1 MHRIVF
7 AVILAMLSF
16 GAAAAPTP
24 VVVDGRALAASS
36 LATIKGKEYVALR
49 SIGEALGASVAY
61 DPIRK
66 QATITTEFREAVLVI
81 GKPVAL
87 VNGERRSLDA
97 PPLLVAGRVM
107 MPLRAT
113 ALAMGATVGYD
124 RASHSVIV
132 STRGVNTAPGATATR
147 NALPTAN
154 TLEGTVTDV
163 QTDMLPPAVAIDVDH
178 LTYTIT
184 VPEGTKIQFR
194 DTHGGSTGSGPL
206 SAVRPGDTLIATV
219 DSGGHLI
226 AIADIFTG
234 FGGKIAS
241 ASAQNMVLTNGRVVE
256 ADPSQTAVM
265 LDGRSATFADLQ
277 AGDLVTVR
285 ADPRTGKV
293 RDVVA
298 LTPGG
303 MRASAVATSSPG
315 VPANTSGSSGGVE
328 IAGVTDDAD
337 HAFRAGQTLHVTM
350 DGTPGGTAVFDL
362 SNVVV
367 ANRMAETRPGH
378 YEGTYVVD
386 VGTNLVDAPI
396 IVRLQKNGMTAQ
408 AEGPDPLAIITSPP
422 SVEDVKPESGS
433 QVNNARPNIYATF
446 ATFGDRGMDAQSLK
460 IVVNGKDVSA
470 QATRTAAFI
479 SYLPESAFDVGTVTV
494 EVTGTD
500 TAGNPL
506 DFKWSFSL
514 VR

>member
-1 MHRIVF
+1 MRKLVLSILL
-7 AVILAMLSF
+7 AVLAL
-16 GAAAAPTP
+16 GAAVPPTP
-24 VVVDGRALAASS
+24 VVVDGKALSPSA
-36 LATIKGKEYVALR
+36 LATIHGKEYVSLR
-49 SIGEALGASVAY
+49 SLGIALGAQVAY
-61 DPIRK
+61 DKAHK

-81 GKPVAL
+81 GKSIAI
-87 VNGERRSLDA
+87 VNGERRALDA
-97 PPLLVAGRVM
+97 PPLVVGGRVM

-113 ALAMGATVGYD
+113 ALAMGAAVGYD
-124 RASHSVIV
+124 QPSHSVVV
-132 STRGVNTAPGATATR
+132 STRGVNTVPGGGSAR
-147 NALPTAN
+147 SALPSAN

-163 QTDMLPPAVAIDVDH
+163 QTNMTPPAVAIDVDH

-184 VPEGTKIQFR
+184 VPEGAKIQFR
-194 DTHGGSTGSGPL
+194 DTHGGSIGSGPL

-234 FGGKIAS
+234 FAGKIAS
-241 ASAQNMVLTNGRVVE
+241 ASAENMVLTNGRVVE
-256 ADPSQTAVM
+256 ADPSQTSVM
-265 LDGRSATFADLQ
+265 LDGRPSTFADLQ

-298 LTPGG
+298 LTPAG
-303 MRASAVATSSPG
+303 MRGSSTSSSGEPTG
-315 VPANTSGSSGGVE
+315 TSGSSGGVQ

-350 DGTPGGTAVFDL
+350 DGTPGGAAVFDL
-362 SNVVV
+362 SNVVI
-367 ANRMAETRPGH
+367 ANHMSETRPGH
-378 YEGTYVVD
+378 YEGTYVVE

-396 IVRLQKNGMTAQ
+396 IVRLQKNGATAQ

-422 SVEDVKPESGS
+422 SIEDVKPEAGS

-446 ATFGDRGMDAQSLK
+446 STFGDRGMDAQSLK
-460 IVVNGKDVSA
+460 IVVDGKDVSA

-479 SYLPESAFDVGTVTV
+479 SYLPASALTGGTIAV

-500 TAGNPL
+500 TAGNQL
-506 DFKWSFSL
+506 DFKWSFSI

>member
-1 MHRIVF
+1 MRNTLI
-7 AVILAMLSF
+7 AIALAALSL
-16 GAAAAPTP
+16 GAAPPPTP
-24 VVVDGRALAASS
+24 VVVDGKALATSS
-36 LATIKGKEYVALR
+36 LATIKNKEYVALR
-49 SIGEALGASVAY
+49 SLGYALGAQVAY
-61 DPIRK
+61 DGKRK

-81 GKPVAL
+81 GSSVAL
-87 VNGERRSLDA
+87 VNGERRALDT
-97 PPLLVAGRVM
+97 PPLFVGGRVM
-107 MPLRAT
+107 LPLRAT
-113 ALAMGATVGYD
+113 VVAMGAAVGYD
-124 RASHSVIV
+124 RPTHSVVV
-132 STRGVNTAPGATATR
+132 STRGVNSVPGAAPR
-147 NALPTAN
+147 NALPSAN

-163 QTDMLPPAVAIDVDH
+163 QANMVPPAVAIVVDQ

-194 DTHGGSTGSGPL
+194 DTHGGSTGSGAL

-226 AIADIFTG
+226 AIADIFSG

-241 ASAQNMVLTNGRVVE
+241 ASAENMVLTNGHVVE
-256 ADPSQTAVM
+256 FDPSQTTVM

-303 MRASAVATSSPG
+303 TRASATATPSSG
-315 VPANTSGSSGGVE
+315 SPASTNGSSGGIE

-367 ANRMAETRPGH
+367 ANHMTETRPGH

-396 IVRLQKNGMTAQ
+396 IVRLQKNGVTAQ

-422 SVEDVKPESGS
+422 SIEDVKPESGS
-433 QVNNARPNIYATF
+433 QVNNSRPNIYATF
-446 ATFGDRGMDAQSLK
+446 STFGDRGMDAQSLK
-460 IVVNGKDVSA
+460 IIVNGKDVSA
-470 QATRTAAFI
+470 EATRTAAFI
-479 SYLPESAFDVGTVTV
+479 SYLPASSFGGGTINV

-500 TAGNPL
+500 TAGNAL
-506 DFKWSFSL
+506 DFKWSFSI